1 MMLTKRAKNW
11 KRRRKKPRLCKSI
24 HSLSVVEHFRD
35 LTLVCVIFQGILWL
49 AQMPSLFLSR
59 PRSFLVPFLH
69 ALLIESNVQ
78 TRMASQALDMGYPL
92 SYHAEDTES
101 S

>member
-11 KRRRKKPRLCKSI
+11 KRRRKKSKSCKSI
-24 HSLSVVEHFRD
+24 HSLSVVEHYRD

-59 PRSFLVPFLH
+59 PHSFFIPFLH
-69 ALLIESNVQ
+69 ALLIEGNVQ

-92 SYHAEDTES
+92 SNQAEDTELS
-101 S
+101 